1 MTHDVLPPFE
11 RPCRRH
17 LRLLIQAIQTRVVAS
32 PPQGLL
38 SLLRLAKCLS
48 IMNPKTATNTRNSYD
63 ESFMLDPFI
72 DEEEFL
78 KFLGLDPNRS
88 VLNPPEPIPGV
99 PSTGMGSFFELS
111 KKLAEYIHHRCGYY
125 LLFLYFAFLTTY
137 DFT

>member
-1 MTHDVLPPFE
+1 
-11 RPCRRH
+11 
-17 LRLLIQAIQTRVVAS
+17 
-32 PPQGLL
+32 
-38 SLLRLAKCLS
+38 
-48 IMNPKTATNTRNSYD
+48 MNPKTATNTRNSYD

-78 KFLGLDPNRS
+78 KFLGLDPNGL
-88 VLNPPEPIPGV
+88 VLNPPEPVPGV